1 MLKFII
7 EPYDVLFFG
16 SGKPFNIGDVANS
29 VFPPFPN
36 TFASAICSKIYH
48 HFNINVSNILKA
60 VYGPFF
66 LKDNKLLLPKPA
78 NIYSKRKEKEIEK
91 VFITELTNQQFNLF
105 DFNNTNKPELIKQ
118 FYLYKGE
125 EDVEPFNAFIYPEAL
140 SKWLNN
146 TKEFTKDDIVLYNE
160 IYEYEPRIGIKI
172 DHSKDTVKEEDGLY
186 RINFIRLKE
195 NIKILFW
202 VEFNEKEFNK
212 EQIKAKIQNQNLND
226 DFIYTFF
233 NQSPKVLKL
242 GGEMKNAKY
251 EINKDNFLNYLIPKL
266 KIQNN
271 ITINQGEIIEL
282 LFLSYG
288 VFDFSNNERLPKID
302 GFEIISACFDNYTN
316 IGIRSKNKGI
326 KIKRAIPLGSILTLK
341 ATKNIELSPLAFIT
355 KQNNNSYS
363 IVDVKN
369 LSNPNMEFTV
379 NMEFIGSNLV
389 LIKKANIKTN

>member
-66 LKDNKLLLPKPA
+66 QKDNKLLLPKPA
-78 NIYSKRKEKEIEK
+78 NIYSKRKEKEIKK
-91 VFITELTNQQFNLF
+91 VFIAELTNQKFNLF
-105 DFNNTNKPELIKQ
+105 NFNNTNKPELIEQ
-118 FYLYKGE
+118 FYLYKGK
-125 EDVEPFNAFIYPEAL
+125 EDVELFNAFIYPEAL
-140 SKWLNN
+140 IKWLNN
-146 TKEFTKDDIVLYNE
+146 TKEFTKDDFVLYNE

-172 DHSKDTVKEEDGLY
+172 EDSKNTVKEEDGLY

-212 EQIKAKIQNQNLND
+212 EEIKAKIQNQNIND

-242 GGEMKNAKY
+242 GGEMKNTKY
-251 EINKDNFLNYLIPKL
+251 EINKDIFLDYLIQKL

-288 VFDFSNNERLPKID
+288 VFDFNNNERLPKID
-302 GFEIISACFDNYTN
+302 GFEVISACFDNYTN
-316 IGIRSKNKGI
+316 IGIRSENKGI

-341 ATKNIELSPLAFIT
+341 ATKNIELSPLVFIA

-369 LSNPNMEFTV
+369 LSTTNMEFTV

>member
-91 VFITELTNQQFNLF
+91 VFIAELTNQEFNIF
-105 DFNNTNKPELIKQ
+105 NFNNTNKPELIEQ

-125 EDVEPFNAFIYPEAL
+125 EDVEPFNSFIYPEAL
-140 SKWLNN
+140 IKWLNN
-146 TKEFTKDDIVLYNE
+146 NKEFTKDDFVLYNE

-172 DHSKDTVKEEDGLY
+172 DDSKDTVKEEDGLY

-212 EQIKAKIQNQNLND
+212 EEIKAKIQNQNIND

-251 EINKDNFLNYLIPKL
+251 EINKDNFLDYLTQNL

-271 ITINQGEIIEL
+271 ITINQGEIIES

-288 VFDFSNNERLPKID
+288 VFDFNNNERLPKID
-302 GFEIISACFDNYTN
+302 DFEIISACFDNYTN
-316 IGIRSKNKGI
+316 IGIRSENKGI

-341 ATKNIELSPLAFIT
+341 ATKNIELSPLAFIA

-369 LSNPNMEFTV
+369 FGTV
-379 NMEFIGSNLV
+379 NIEFIGSNLV
-389 LIKKANIKTN
+389 LIKKANIKAN